1 VHNAGRIKTV
11 LALIFPGNKESFT
24 TSNQPRTRAALIVMT
39 IASFIGPFMSSSVN
53 VALPSIGKEFSMGAV
68 SLGWIN
74 TAYLLAA
81 ATLLIPFGRMGDLYG
96 KKRIFVIGLFLLMIT
111 STILGS
117 SVSGAMVI
125 AGRVFQGIASAMLFA
140 TAMPIL
146 VSIVPPE
153 MRGKAI
159 GIVSGATYL
168 GLSVGPLIG
177 GFLTQQ
183 FGWRYVF
190 WLYVPLALIL
200 LALTYFMLEY
210 TEERSEKTKF
220 DIAGSAI
227 LGASLLLTMY
237 GFSTL
242 PSVLAAALTAAGII
256 GVIMFVMY
264 ESSTEAPLF
273 DIDLFRR
280 NTVFAFSSL
289 AALINYAATFAI
301 AFTLSLYLQQLRG
314 LSPREAGLILVAQPV
329 MQAIFSPYAG
339 KLSDRIQPRTLSSI
353 GMAIDCVGLLMLA
366 FIGQET
372 SMVYIIVCLM
382 ILGFGFALFVSP
394 NTNAIMSSVAKSSLG
409 LAGATVGAVRQIGM
423 MMSMGIV
430 MMVLAL
436 FIGKA
441 DIAPGNYQMFVQ
453 GLRIAFAVFA
463 VACFG
468 GVFAS
473 LARGKMERG

>member
-1 VHNAGRIKTV
+1 
-11 LALIFPGNKESFT
+11 
-24 TSNQPRTRAALIVMT
+24 MT

-111 STILGS
+111 SAILAS
-117 SVSGAMVI
+117 SFSGAMVI
-125 AGRVFQGIASAMLFA
+125 AGRVFQGIAAAMLFA

-159 GIVSGATYL
+159 GIVSGATYI

-177 GFLTQQ
+177 GLLTQQ
-183 FGWRYVF
+183 FGLRYVF
-190 WLYVPLALIL
+190 WLYVPLALVL

-242 PSVLAAALTAAGII
+242 PSVLAGALTAIGIVGI
-256 GVIMFVMY
+256 IMFVMY
-264 ESSTEAPLF
+264 ESHTQAPLF

-366 FIGQET
+366 FIRTDT
-372 SMVYIIVCLM
+372 SMVYIVGCLM

-430 MMVLAL
+430 MMILAL

>member
-1 VHNAGRIKTV
+1 
-11 LALIFPGNKESFT
+11 
-24 TSNQPRTRAALIVMT
+24 MT

-111 STILGS
+111 SAILGS
-117 SVSGAMVI
+117 SLSGAMVI
-125 AGRVFQGIASAMLFA
+125 AGRVFQGVASAMLFA

-177 GFLTQQ
+177 GLLTQQ

-210 TEERSEKTKF
+210 HEEHSEKTKF
-220 DIAGSAI
+220 DIVGSAI

-242 PSVLAAALTAAGII
+242 PSLLAGALTAAGII
-256 GVIMFVMY
+256 GAIVFVMY
-264 ESSTEAPLF
+264 ESHTQAPLF

-280 NTVFAFSSL
+280 NAVFAFSSL

-301 AFTLSLYLQQLRG
+301 SFTLSLYLQQLRG

-339 KLSDRIQPRTLSSI
+339 KLSDRIQPRTLSSL
-353 GMAIDCVGLLMLA
+353 GMAIDCLGLLMLA
-366 FIGQET
+366 FISQET
-372 SMVYIIVCLM
+372 SMVYIIGCLM

-441 DIAPGNYQMFVQ
+441 GIAPGNYEQFVQ

-463 VACFG
+463 IACFG

-473 LARGKMERG
+473 LARGKMKRG